1 MIKKLKILVLFLF
14 FASCASPKVVNVIG
28 PNDNKLNCKELSA
41 EIIIANRYAN
51 EAREAKK

>member
-28 PNDNKLNCKELSA
+28 PYDNELNCKELSN
-41 EIIIANRYAN
+41 EIAKAVFEMTPSAN
-51 EAREAKK
+51 K